1 MNTKNYITFKTFI
14 FHKDMIVSCTICFFF
29 FFWQYKTTIASKGN
43 KRIHIQ
49 ESDLKVKEIGQQNT
63 IHDIL
68 HNIIQ

>member
-1 MNTKNYITFKTFI
+1 
-14 FHKDMIVSCTICFFF
+14 MIVSCTICFF

-63 IHDIL
+63 NIHDIL